1 MLNPSRFVLLGC
13 SMVHR
18 CGEGILKVDLP
29 PKLEVVLKLSLT
41 PTQDHV
47 YRRYLQV
54 PVALSY

>member
-1 MLNPSRFVLLGC
+1 
-13 SMVHR
+13 MVHR